1 MTSKEA
7 LEMLYDDCEMD
18 SGLMIKSGHS
28 FEDLEKAFEALRS
41 DIEKFSTIKQV
52 ITSCIALLTQSGS
65 NTKELVMEKLR
76 GLVE

>member
-28 FEDLEKAFEALRS
+28 FEDLEKAFEVLRS
-41 DIEKFSTIKQV
+41 DIEKLSTINQV
-52 ITSCIALLTQSGS
+52 ITDCITLLTQSGS
-65 NTKELVMEKLR
+65 NTKAQVVEKLK
-76 GLVE
+76 GLIA